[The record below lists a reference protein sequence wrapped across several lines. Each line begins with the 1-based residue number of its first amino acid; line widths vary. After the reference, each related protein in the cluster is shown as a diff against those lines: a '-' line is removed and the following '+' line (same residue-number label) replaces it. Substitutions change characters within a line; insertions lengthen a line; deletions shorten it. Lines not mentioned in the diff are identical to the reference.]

1 MADKGTVTAS
11 LTLVSTDR
19 ALMRLVSLE
28 CREMAL
34 SMQSTDQL
42 PQYTTEDSA
51 LLLDLDSPGVIDALM
66 QNETAA
72 TAGICR
78 DVTALPAELKAKLS
92 HLLPR
97 PFHTRQL
104 RALIGQLCGR
114 ADAFVAEAVAYAP
127 RAFANIGDLS
137 IRMASETE
145 LLLGDRSIRLTPTEG
160 AMMRLL
166 IEHRGDAVSKEQL
179 QSCLSASDAGETNKL
194 EVYVCFLRRKIERP
208 TGLHLITT
216 VRGKGYRLE

>member
-11 LTLVSTDR
+11 LTLVSADC
-19 ALMRLVSLE
+19 ALLRLVSLE

-34 SMQSTDQL
+34 SVQCVDQL
-42 PQYTTEDSA
+42 PQYTEDGA
-51 LLLDLDSPGVIDALM
+51 LLLDLDSPGVIEALM
-66 QNETAA
+66 MRETVVA
-72 TAGICR
+72 AGICR
-78 DVTALPAELKAKLS
+78 DATALPAELKAKLS
-92 HLLPR
+92 NLLAR
-97 PFHTRQL
+97 PFHTRKL

-114 ADAFVAEAVAYAP
+114 ADAFATETVEYASRP
-127 RAFANIGDLS
+127 IANIGDLS

-145 LLLGDRSIRLTPTEG
+145 LLLGDLHIRLTPTEG

-166 IEHRGDAVSKEQL
+166 IEHRGEAVSKEQL
-179 QSCLSASDAGETNKL
+179 QGCLLAGDAAETNKL

-208 TGLHLITT
+208 TGLRLITT